1 MIDFELSEEQ
11 RVLQASVRE
20 MCERLIIP
28 NARRWDE
35 EERFPHEIVPALGDM
50 GLLGMQIPEAYG
62 GAGMRFHDYVIA
74 LEEVARAD
82 ASVGLTM
89 ASHNSLCTGH
99 IYLAGNDAQKQK
111 YLPRL
116 ASGKALGAWGL
127 TEPGSGSDAG
137 AARTRAVRKSAG
149 SAGWAGWAGSAGS
162 AGSATSDRWVINGT
176 KTFITQGSVGEIFVI
191 LASTSPD
198 KKAKGL
204 TAFIIERGT
213 PGFRTGKRIEK
224 MGLHASDTTELVLEE
239 VEVDDGQRLGEI
251 DHGFFD
257 TLRILDKGRIGIGA
271 WSIGIGRAAFEAARR
286 YAKDRVQFD
295 KPIGEFQA
303 IQHMLA
309 DMATEL
315 DAARLLVWRAAWMQ
329 DQGRRTTAESSIA
342 KYYAA
347 RATMRACNAAVQI
360 HGGYGYTRE
369 YDVERYLRDAK
380 LAEIGEGTNEVQ
392 KMVIARELLR
402 AAAETG
408 NAAAGG

>member
-20 MCERLIIP
+20 MCDRLIVP
-28 NARRWDE
+28 HARRWDE
-35 EERFPHEIVPALGDM
+35 EERFPHEIVPALGEM

-62 GAGMRFHDYVIA
+62 GAGMKFHDYVIA

-99 IYLAGNDAQKQK
+99 IYLAANDAQKQK

-137 AARTRAVRKSAG
+137 AARTRAVRRGDK
-149 SAGWAGWAGSAGS
+149 
-162 AGSATSDRWVINGT
+162 WVVSGT
-176 KTFITQGSVGEIFVI
+176 KTFITQGSVAEIYVV
-191 LASTSPD
+191 LASTSPE

-239 VEVDDGQRLGEI
+239 VEIGDEQRLGEI

-271 WSIGIGRAAFEAARR
+271 WSIGIGQAAFEAARR
-286 YAKDRVQFD
+286 YAKERVQFD
-295 KPIGEFQA
+295 KPIAEHQA
-303 IQHMLA
+303 VRFALA
-309 DMATEL
+309 RMATEL
-315 DAARLLVWRAAWMQ
+315 AASRALTQHAALNERGRDGGRLASEAKAFASEAANRACWDALQVHGGNGFCEEYEIARLYRDVRV
-329 DQGRRTTAESSIA
+329 TTI
-342 KYYAA
+342 Y
-347 RATMRACNAAVQI
+347 
-360 HGGYGYTRE
+360 
-369 YDVERYLRDAK
+369 
-380 LAEIGEGTNEVQ
+380 EGTSEMQ
-392 KMVIARELLR
+392 RLVIARQLL
-402 AAAETG
+402 AS
-408 NAAAGG
+408 

>member
-20 MCERLIIP
+20 MCERLIVP

-35 EERFPHEIVPALGDM
+35 EEKFPHEVIPALGEM

-62 GAGMRFHDYVIA
+62 GAGMKFHDYVIA
-74 LEEVARAD
+74 LEEVAHAD
-82 ASVGLTM
+82 ASIGLTM

-99 IYLAGNDAQKQK
+99 IYLAANEAQKKK

-116 ASGKALGAWGL
+116 ASGKSLGAWGL

-137 AARTRAVRKSAG
+137 AARTRAIRKGDKWSI
-149 SAGWAGWAGSAGS
+149 S
-162 AGSATSDRWVINGT
+162 GT
-176 KTFITQGSVGEIFVI
+176 KTFITQGSVAEIYVV
-191 LASTSPD
+191 LASTDPD

-204 TAFIIERGT
+204 TAFIIEKGT

-239 VEVDDGQRLGEI
+239 VEVGDEQRLGEI
-251 DHGFFD
+251 GHGFFD

-271 WSIGIGRAAFEAARR
+271 WSIGIGRAAFEASLR
-286 YAKDRVQFD
+286 YAKERVQFD
-295 KPIGEFQA
+295 KPIAEFQA

-309 DMATEL
+309 DMGTEL

-369 YDVERYLRDAK
+369 FDVERYLRDAK

-392 KMVIARELLR
+392 KMVIARELIR
-402 AAAETG
+402 EAV
-408 NAAAGG
+408 AAAG

>member
-1 MIDFELSEEQ
+1 MIDFELSDDQ
-11 RVLQASVRE
+11 RILQASVRE
-20 MCERLIIP
+20 MCERLIVP
-28 NARRWDE
+28 FAKAWDQ
-35 EERFPHEIVPALGDM
+35 EERFPHEVIPALGEM
-50 GLLGMQIPEAYG
+50 GLLGMQIPERYG
-62 GAGMRFHDYVIA
+62 GAGMKFHDYVIA

-99 IYLAGNDAQKQK
+99 LYLAGSEAQRQK

-116 ASGKALGAWGL
+116 AGGKVLGGWGL

-137 AARTRAVRKSAG
+137 AARTRAVRKGQMWSL
-149 SAGWAGWAGSAGS
+149 
-162 AGSATSDRWVINGT
+162 TGT
-176 KTFITQGSVGEIFVI
+176 KTFITQGSVGEIFVV
-191 LASTSPD
+191 LASTSPE

-204 TAFIIERGT
+204 TAFIVERGT
-213 PGFRTGKRIEK
+213 PGFRTGKKIEK

-239 VEVDDGQRLGEI
+239 VEVPDEQRLGEI

-257 TLRILDKGRIGIGA
+257 TLKVLDKGRIGIGA
-271 WSIGIGRAAFEAARR
+271 WSVGIGRAAFEAARR
-286 YAKDRVQFD
+286 YAKERVQFD
-295 KPIGEFQA
+295 KPIADFQA

-329 DQGRRTTAESSIA
+329 DQGKRTTAESSIA
-342 KYYAA
+342 KYFAA

-369 YDVERYLRDAK
+369 FDVERYLRDAK

-402 AAAETG
+402 AAAEG
-408 NAAAGG
+408 A